1 MSGKFITFEG
11 LEGAGKSTQARQARD
26 WLEMK
31 APGQAV
37 LTREPGGTKTGEA
50 IRGLLLRDARLRMD
64 GVTEALL
71 LFAAR
76 RQHVQEVL
84 APALKA
90 GKIVLCDRFTD
101 ATFAYQGGGRG
112 MDRRLL
118 ERLQDLALGELRP
131 DLTLLL
137 DLPEELGLARLR
149 SRENPKDR
157 FETETRAFFR
167 RVREAYLEQ
176 AARFPGRIRVI
187 DAAKPAAEV
196 EREVR
201 GALLAA
207 GVG

>member
-11 LEGAGKSTQARQARD
+11 LEGAGKSTQARQARA
-26 WLEMK
+26 WLETQ
-31 APGQAV
+31 APGQTV

-50 IRGLLLRDARLRMD
+50 VRALLLRDARLRMD
-64 GVTEALL
+64 GLTEALL

-84 APALKA
+84 APALEA
-90 GKIVLCDRFTD
+90 DKIVLCDRFTD

-112 MDRRLL
+112 LERRLL
-118 ERLQDLALGELRP
+118 QRLQDLALGELRP

-149 SRENPKDR
+149 QREHPKDR

-176 AARFPGRIRVI
+176 AARFPERIRVI

-201 GALLAA
+201 DALLVA

>member
-1 MSGKFITFEG
+1 MTGKFITFEG
-11 LEGAGKSTQARQARD
+11 LEGAGKSTQARQAWD
-26 WLEMK
+26 WLETK
-31 APGQAV
+31 GPGQAL

-50 IRGLLLRDARLRMD
+50 VRALLLRDAGLRMD
-64 GVTEALL
+64 GLTEALL

-84 APALKA
+84 APALEA
-90 GKIVLCDRFTD
+90 DKIVLCDRFTD

-112 MDRRLL
+112 LDRALI
-118 ERLQDLALGELRP
+118 EQLQDLALGGLRP

-149 SRENPKDR
+149 SREHPKDR
-157 FETETRAFFR
+157 FETETRPFFR

-176 AARFPGRIRVI
+176 AARFPQRIRVI
-187 DAAKPAAEV
+187 DAARPAAEV
-196 EREVR
+196 AREVR